1 MPLKCTLSTE
11 RPGIRSG
18 ARRGQGRPSMVH
30 DKTTQQSGT
39 PRDAYAFKTGKLL
52 LMERASTRKKQREIN
67 SSLLSKIAL
76 MGQSK
81 FADLMGVHES
91 QISRWKETLIP
102 KVSLMLA
109 VLEWGVNDDELA
121 HLAKQVALLLI
132 KKSPVCKTEDSQV
145 TMDF

>member
-1 MPLKCTLSTE
+1 
-11 RPGIRSG
+11 
-18 ARRGQGRPSMVH
+18 
-30 DKTTQQSGT
+30 
-39 PRDAYAFKTGKLL
+39 
-52 LMERASTRKKQREIN
+52 MERASTHKKQREIH

-91 QISRWKETLIP
+91 QISRWKESLIP

-132 KKSPVCKTEDSQV
+132 KEKRPVAAERQEQISI
-145 TMDF
+145 DF